1 MNVSWL
7 RSATNILV
15 LTAVLALLSARHGY
29 AQAPNAVAAASAPA
43 AEAPAASEPAPDAAA
58 SDAPP
63 PGVNLPGKDPLEE
76 NFAAYLHFAL
86 VGQFD
91 VADKFGQAFLKQP
104 GISERPLPKE
114 VSERVLDISNRYQNS
129 IDTLLT
135 VISNTPIADTAK
147 QVLEVVMQSHRQAR
161 MNPGRIKSNIEL
173 LSGTPMQEAV
183 ALQRLRDSGEYSI
196 PWLLEA
202 LADPKQEKL
211 HPFIARTLPLIGKK
225 AVNPLVEALLISNPA
240 VAGAVA
246 EALGQLGYPQALPYL
261 QRLISDAKTTSGVKE
276 AAQKAVDQ
284 IVTADPAAKQQSAAT
299 LFNELAEQYYA
310 NAESLRPDAS
320 EPKANVWFLR
330 DNILTPVDVPPE
342 IYRFVMAMRA
352 ARSSL
357 ALNPS
362 QPAVDALWLAAD
374 FKREAALGL
383 DVASDEKAVTADAS
397 QPADFP
403 RSIYFGRALG
413 PAINQLVL
421 SRAVKD
427 LDPTIALGSI
437 AALSVTAGPAAM
449 VEPSSADGTSLAEA
463 LYFPDQLVRIR
474 AALALAWAL
483 PQQPF
488 HGSDDVV
495 PVLASAVQ
503 LTGNRFYLLADPDDA
518 TRARTQQALSQGG
531 ATVVSAGRFT
541 DALDQAHRQLTR
553 LDGVFLSTGLLTPTV
568 IDAVKTL
575 GADKRFALTPIVL
588 MVRANDNLMADRVAE
603 ADRRIGR
610 VFEVKEGAAPAD
622 FAAQLVARRDEIAT
636 RFGHKELSPELS
648 LNLALE
654 AAVALRTV
662 AINRSPVLDPRPAEA
677 ALISAL
683 AQPSEDL
690 RMASS
695 AALALINSG
704 PAQRAIADVALAA
717 EQTPT
722 MRKMAF
728 SALAESGRRFG
739 NLLEAPTVKK
749 LIEEAIGEPNLEL
762 RTSASQ
768 ALGGLNLPG
777 RSVSDVILTY
787 TKGQ

>member
-1 MNVSWL
+1 MNASWL
-7 RSATNILV
+7 RLATSI
-15 LTAVLALLSARHGY
+15 LALSALVGFVSARPAA
-29 AQAPNAVAAASAPA
+29 AQAPAPGAAASAPA
-43 AEAPAASEPAPDAAA
+43 AEAPAATEPAADAAA
-58 SDAPP
+58 NEAPP

-91 VADKFGQAFLKQP
+91 VADKFGQAFLKLP
-104 GISERPLPKE
+104 GVSERPLPKE
-114 VSERVLDISNRYQNS
+114 VLDRVLAISDRYQSS

-135 VISNTPIADTAK
+135 VISNTPIAESAK
-147 QVLEVVMQSHRQAR
+147 KILDVVQQAHRQAR
-161 MNPGRIKSNIEL
+161 MNPARIKSNIEL
-173 LSGTPMQEAV
+173 LAGTPMQEAV
-183 ALQRLRDSGEYSI
+183 SLQRLRDSGEYSV
-196 PWLLEA
+196 PWLLET
-202 LADPKQEKL
+202 LADPKQENL
-211 HPFIARTLPLIGKK
+211 HPFIVRALPLLGKK
-225 AVNPLVEALLISNPA
+225 AVNPLVEALSISNPA

-246 EALGQLGYPQALPYL
+246 DALGRLGYPQALPYL
-261 QRLISDAKTTSGVKE
+261 QRLASDAKTSSGVKE
-276 AAQKAVDQ
+276 AAQKAIDM
-284 IVTADPAAKQQSAAT
+284 IITNDPAAKQHSAAE
-299 LFNELAEQYYA
+299 LFRDLAEQYYA

-320 EPKANVWFLR
+320 EPRANVWFLR

-374 FKREAALGL
+374 FKREGALGM
-383 DVASDEKAVTADAS
+383 DVASDEKVPSADAS

-403 RSIYFGRALG
+403 RSIYFARALG
-413 PAINQLVL
+413 PAIDQLVL
-421 SRAVKD
+421 SRAVHD

-437 AALSVTAGPAAM
+437 AALNVTAGPAAM
-449 VEPSSADGTSLAEA
+449 VEPSSSDGTSLAEA

-474 AALALAWAL
+474 AALALARAL

-488 HGSDDVV
+488 HGSEDVV

-518 TRARTQQALSQGG
+518 SRTRTQQALSQGG
-531 ATVVSAGRFT
+531 ATVVAAGRFT

-553 LDGVFLSTGLLTPTV
+553 LDGVFLSTGLLTPTALE
-568 IDAVKTL
+568 AVRTL
-575 GADKRFALTPIVL
+575 GADRRFALTPIVL
-588 MVRANDNLMADRVAE
+588 IVRANDNLMADQIAQ

-610 VFEVKEGAAPAD
+610 VFEVKDGGGPGDLAG
-622 FAAQLVARRDEIAT
+622 QMVARRDEIAG
-636 RFGHKELSPELS
+636 RFGHKELSPEVS
-648 LNLALE
+648 LQLALE
-654 AAVALRTV
+654 AAHVLRTV
-662 AINRSPVLDPRPAEA
+662 AINRSPVLDPRPAQA

-683 AQPSEDL
+683 AQPSEEL
-690 RMASS
+690 RIASS

-717 EQTPT
+717 DQTPT
-722 MRKMAF
+722 MRKAAF

-749 LIEEAIGEPNLEL
+749 LLEEAIGEPNLEL

-768 ALGGLNLPG
+768 ALGALNLPG

-787 TKGQ
+787 TRGQ